1 MEATV
6 TGLWLLTSSW
16 ITARS
21 IIGYM
26 GSCGYDYQY
35 LGVDHE
41 EHYFFY
47 PLEREH
53 NIVLVD
59 SCGPQKL
66 HPAIFN
72 AMKHCYILI
81 AWFCGPQF
89 RLLECC

>member
-21 IIGYM
+21 IIRYM
-26 GSCGYDYQY
+26 GSCRYDYQY

-59 SCGPQKL
+59 SPWLTYGKRHLTSRRPSQ
-66 HPAIFN
+66 IG
-72 AMKHCYILI
+72 MKEGWQGLKEH
-81 AWFCGPQF
+81 Q
-89 RLLECC
+89 